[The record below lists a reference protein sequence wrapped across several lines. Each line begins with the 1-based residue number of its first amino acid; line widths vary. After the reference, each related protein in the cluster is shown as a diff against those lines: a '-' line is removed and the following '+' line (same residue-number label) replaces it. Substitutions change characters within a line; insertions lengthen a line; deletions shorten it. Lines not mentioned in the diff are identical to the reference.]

1 MDIFIIEPPIWQNM
15 MEFLVPI
22 FSDLNA
28 FNAEFVENVESLT
41 VNQVAGLASRD
52 LPFPVNLLSSVSVPE
67 PRIGI

>member
-1 MDIFIIEPPIWQNM
+1 MDIIIIEPPIWQNM

-52 LPFPVNLLSSVSVPE
+52 LPLPVNLSSSVSVPE